1 MKDDKDL
8 FDAWQSATVEA
19 EHHEV
24 HLENLKSSSTD
35 IFQRIRKNMIIELTV
50 SVLVA
55 IFFPFTFY
63 NEGSF
68 FYLVA
73 GMMAVALVITAKI
86 YGQCLIDIKRINDTS
101 IISSLRLKENIL
113 SRYIKQLKLSIYII
127 TPIAYVISLF
137 FSPESREITLRFILI
152 SSAIGLPFLALF
164 VWGMNR
170 YVYWLY
176 GKHLKRLRNLIAD
189 WETEEGGRI

>member
-8 FDAWQSATVEA
+8 FDAWQSATEEA

-35 IFQRIRKNMIIELTV
+35 IFQRIRKNMIIDLTV

-86 YGQCLIDIKRINDTS
+86 YGQYLIDIKRINDTS
-101 IISSLRLKENIL
+101 ILSSLRLKENIL

-137 FSPESREITLRFILI
+137 FPPESREITLRFILI
-152 SSAIGLPFLALF
+152 SSAICLPFLALF

-176 GKHLKRLRNLIAD
+176 SKHLKRLRNLIAD